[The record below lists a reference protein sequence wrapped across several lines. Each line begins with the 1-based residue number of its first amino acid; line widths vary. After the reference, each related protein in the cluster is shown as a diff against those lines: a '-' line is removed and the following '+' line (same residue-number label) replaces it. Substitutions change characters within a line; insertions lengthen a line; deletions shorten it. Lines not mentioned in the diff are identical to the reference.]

1 MPTHHDI
8 QINTLLALSQAMYG
22 ALARQQFDLL
32 EGFVEERGKLV
43 RELTAA
49 AGEGQL
55 DATLAQT
62 LEQAWELGERS
73 RLPLM
78 TRRETAR
85 EDLKL
90 LRRRRQNQQAL
101 KPASTTASR
110 LNVQG

>member
-1 MPTHHDI
+1 MPTHRDI

-22 ALARQQFDLL
+22 ALAQQQFDLL

-49 AGEGQL
+49 AAEGQL

-101 KPASTTASR
+101 KPAAPTASR